1 MKKEVEE
8 AFRTVV
14 EETFEDYLLFAC
26 INGRAALDL
35 DEPGESDIDI
45 FVVLDDDIPA
55 DIFREKWEVF
65 VRAYR
70 DIHIQYN
77 YKYYIPFPGDFLTFA
92 QLKECGAGR
101 GFDIRD
107 GRLSVEPV
115 PLEKESYE
123 HDFLIFRSMLIIG
136 RFLTGDSILFNEAK
150 QMALETTVKFI
161 FYRDYILNINEIV
174 VKLKENHN
182 FGFDERYEPVFS
194 RIMKPSVEAVVNRLL
209 LLDYITYLPSKEYF
223 QATEKIQEW
232 GVSIIKRKWQS
243 EHLLKWGLPYFKKKR
258 AEIFRE
264 DQ

>member
-1 MKKEVEE
+1 M
-8 AFRTVV
+8 
-14 EETFEDYLLFAC
+14 FAC
-26 INGRAALDL
+26 INGRAAFDL
-35 DEPGESDIDI
+35 DEPGESDIDV

-65 VRAYR
+65 VKAYR

-77 YKYYIPFPGDFLTFA
+77 YKYCIYFPGDFLTLS
-92 QLKECGAGR
+92 QLKECVNGR

-107 GRLSVEPV
+107 GRLSVEPL

-136 RFLTGDSILFNEAK
+136 RFLTGDSILFNQA
-150 QMALETTVKFI
+150 QQLALETTIKFI
-161 FYRDYILNINEIV
+161 FYRDYILNTNKII
-174 VKLKENHN
+174 VKLKENHD

-194 RIMKPSVEAVVNRLL
+194 RVMEPSVDVAVNRLL

-232 GVSIIKRKWQS
+232 AASIIKRKWQS
-243 EHLLKWGLPYFKKKR
+243 EHLLKWELPYFKKKR
-258 AEIFRE
+258 AEIFKE
-264 DQ
+264 D